1 MIGISEMQYGGMLT
15 TALLALTVA
24 FQVPRRTK
32 RNAVFSRARWMMAA
46 GLALISLQ
54 FVLQYVGGY
63 RQMGVTQGV
72 FWNLVF
78 FMPCTISLN
87 LAILYVQQKGRIS
100 RLDWIVGGTL
110 YLVAMVL
117 LFGVAKTD
125 GIPFEIESSPLRT
138 AEYIGSTLF
147 MAMQGYYFVQLYRG
161 YRRMTKAVDEYFD
174 HERRDLLGWMGRSV
188 TMLAVLS
195 LFVPIVI
202 FLEGWPLTAYACAF
216 FCTIYYCASCFHSY
230 GISQDLQRV
239 EEAEQSQESD
249 DAEPSI
255 SPADCQRI
263 EQAAE
268 KWVAAGSY
276 RQPNQTLT
284 TVAND
289 MDVQRYML
297 KAWLQQTEYGKLSN
311 WVNHLRTKEAQ
322 RVMTDHPDWALDAVA
337 DYCGFSR
344 STFHRVFHQFTGVT
358 PSKFLQQ
365 HGVTVN

>member
-15 TALLALTVA
+15 TALLALTLA
-24 FQVPRRTK
+24 FQVPRRAM
-32 RNAVFSRARWMMAA
+32 RNKIFGRARWMMAA

-54 FVLQYVGGY
+54 FLLQYIGGY

-78 FMPCTISLN
+78 FMPCTIALN
-87 LAILYVQQKGRIS
+87 LAILYVQQKGRI
-100 RLDWIVGGTL
+100 RQLEWIVGGTL
-110 YLVAMVL
+110 YLTAMAVL
-117 LFGVAKTD
+117 TGAAMTD
-125 GIPFEIESSPLRT
+125 GIPFEQDSSPLRT
-138 AEYIGSTLF
+138 AEYIGSGLYLL
-147 MAMQGYYFVQLYRG
+147 MQSYYFILLYRG
-161 YRRMTKAVDEYFD
+161 YRRMQLAVDEYFD
-174 HERRDLLGWMGRSV
+174 HERKDLLGWMGRSV

-268 KWVAAGSY
+268 KWVAAGGY

-311 WVNHLRTKEAQ
+311 WVNHLRTEEAQ
-322 RVMTDHPDWALDAVA
+322 RVMTAHPDWGLDAVA
-337 DYCGFSR
+337 EHCGFSL
-344 STFHRVFHQFTGVT
+344 SSFHRVFHQYTGMT
-358 PSKFLQQ
+358 PAQFQRV
-365 HGVTVN
+365 H